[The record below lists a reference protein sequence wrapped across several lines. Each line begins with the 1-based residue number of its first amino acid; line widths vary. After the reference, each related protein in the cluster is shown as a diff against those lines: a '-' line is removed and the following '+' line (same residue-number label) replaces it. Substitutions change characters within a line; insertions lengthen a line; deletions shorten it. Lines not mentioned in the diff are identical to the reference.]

1 MRISHRS
8 TPSASPPPS
17 PALLAFTRAKR
28 GLEHDELMRELLVEL
43 QRLRAEVQALRLTLA
58 RRRAA

>member
-1 MRISHRS
+1 MRRQVYRREARDA
-8 TPSASPPPS
+8 T